1 MPSAE
6 TVIASPLKETGD
18 KRRTLLKQYRD
29 IIEKMKNA
37 LDDEKFVEKV
47 MSKYPKGEFPIQSRI
62 EYMSQL
68 LRFSY
73 EDYTKAISLTSSGYN
88 VVFRRDIDEAYINP
102 YNIEWIR
109 AWNGNMDLQVC
120 LDFHAVITYITDYY
134 SKDDSGTMEVI
145 KKMMEKDNS
154 GTQDKMQKI
163 AQCFL
168 THRMIGEA
176 EAVYRLIPS
185 MNLQHSNITCQW
197 VSLGPKDQRT
207 SRWKFASEEI
217 IKSGIPVIQLKNHEG
232 YWYEQQDF
240 WSKYLRRPSELKEMC
255 YAQFAKMYRSA
266 TKRSN
271 SEPEE
276 QEDIVEA
283 IADSVS
289 ETNDDK
295 FHTIITF
302 RTLEVSGTPLPKTIE
317 LQNPYPGEAV
327 HMTKRTFPASLRFQ
341 KVRQANNPDEYMFNE
356 VMLYC
361 PTIEEFSSELVP
373 SLFEEEHNGIR
384 KVQIVK
390 SQVMEFL
397 EDVEEARYFAE
408 MHHSEEDYENIGST
422 LDPQQTQEN
431 ADCNDIGE
439 EVPYEYEHLN
449 TDLVQT
455 YNDGPKNL
463 FKRIDIPDDNILKAN
478 TRNLDKFQREV
489 LNVVIKFCKDV
500 VKARRP
506 GNKHPEPP
514 MLMVHGGAG
523 AGKSTVINIVAQWA
537 QKILR
542 KVGDSL
548 DEPCVVKTAFCGT
561 AASNID
567 GQTLHS
573 TFGFSFSNA
582 FYSLSDK
589 QRDEKRTILKNLRLV
604 IIDEISMVKV
614 DMLYQLDLR
623 LQEVKEQ
630 IGVPFGGVAIL
641 AFGDLCQLK
650 PCQGKYI
657 FGKPSNEEFQLLWSK
672 TKTNRWLMFTPII
685 LEINHRQGRDK
696 PYSDLLNRMRVDQ
709 STEEDFNILHSRVR
723 RRNHPDLNDISM
735 YITGIRKQG
744 HEVNSKYIS
753 KLKGE
758 MIKIPAIH
766 FHPAR
771 KEFKGKIEKKDNT
784 VGDTGFDNELCL
796 KMGAR
801 VMLIHNLSTVDSLTN
816 GQLGTLEQILKN
828 KEGKVDKLVIK
839 FQNPSSGA
847 ANREKFS
854 KLASRF
860 PGCTF
865 IERVSIQY
873 TLRTVRQE
881 VSSTATVIQFPIK
894 AAFALTAH
902 KVQGQSIPY
911 PLKVAMDI
919 DSVFADAQAYVM
931 LSRVQCLEQVYIVD
945 QLTERKIRA
954 NHDALTEL
962 KRLDDKSI
970 NRNPTV
976 WNKTEHQGVR
986 IASLN
991 VAGLAS
997 HILDVNSDDKIK
1009 KADVLLLQETS
1020 LDRNCDTTNFAVE
1033 GFTESNFIQISNGR
1047 GIASFV
1053 KVNTL
1058 GRETIEESDMQMEKL
1073 SLEKVDIIQVYRSSN
1088 GNKQKFIE
1096 KLTKIMNDRKITVIL
1111 GDFNI
1116 CAITEARDTVI
1127 EFLIRRGFK
1136 SLMMEPTQIMGRCI
1150 DHCYIS
1156 KNAEVAEI
1164 ERYSPY
1170 YSDHDSIFVTL

>member
-1 MPSAE
+1 MPSGE
-6 TVIASPLKETGD
+6 TVIAAPLNETGE
-18 KRRTLLKQYRD
+18 KRRTLLKKYGE
-29 IIEKMKNA
+29 IIEKMKIA

-47 MSKYPKGEFPIQSRI
+47 MCKYPKGQFPIQSRI
-62 EYMSQL
+62 EYMNQL
-68 LRFSY
+68 LGISY
-73 EDYTKAISLTSSGYN
+73 EDYTKAISVTSSGYN

-154 GTQDKMQKI
+154 GTQDKMKKI

-197 VSLGPKDQRT
+197 VSLGPKEQRT
-207 SRWKFASEEI
+207 SRWKLASEEI
-217 IKSGIPVIQLKNHEG
+217 VKSGIPVTKLKDHDG
-232 YWYEQQDF
+232 FWYEQQDF
-240 WSKYLRRPSELKEMC
+240 WSKYLRRPSELEDIC
-255 YAQFAKMYRSA
+255 FAQFAKMYRSS
-266 TKRSN
+266 KMPS
-271 SEPEE
+271 SEEPEE
-276 QEDIVEA
+276 KEDMLENLPENLC
-283 IADSVS
+283 
-289 ETNDDK
+289 ETNDEK
-295 FHTIITF
+295 FHTIMTY
-302 RTLEVSGTPLPKTIE
+302 RTLNVPGKPLPKAIE
-317 LQNPYPGEAV
+317 LGNPYPGEAKG
-327 HMTKRTFPASLRFQ
+327 MTKRTFPAALRFQ
-341 KVRQANNPDEYMFNE
+341 KVREANNPDEYMFNE
-356 VMLYC
+356 VMLYY
-361 PTIEEFSSELVP
+361 PHTQELSQEAVP
-373 SLFEEEHNGIR
+373 GMFEEEHNGRR
-384 KVQIVK
+384 KVAIVK
-390 SQVMEFL
+390 AQVMEFL
-397 EDVEEARYFAE
+397 EDVEEARYYAD
-408 MHHSEEDYENIGST
+408 MHHSKEDYENIGSF
-422 LDPQQTQEN
+422 LDPQQTQDN
-431 ADCNDIGE
+431 ADCQDIGE
-439 EVPYEYEHLN
+439 EIPVEYEHLN
-449 TDLVQT
+449 PDHVNN
-455 YNDGPKNL
+455 NDGPKSM
-463 FKRIDIPDDNILKAN
+463 FKKIIIPDDNTLKAN
-478 TRNLDKFQREV
+478 TRNLDPFQREV
-489 LNVVIKFCKDV
+489 LNIVIKYCKDE

-506 GNKHPEPP
+506 GNKVPEPP

-523 AGKSTVINIVAQWA
+523 AGKSTVINIVAQWS

-589 QRDEKRTILKNLRLV
+589 QRDEKRAILKNLKLV

-623 LQEVKEQ
+623 LQEIKER
-630 IGVPFGGVAIL
+630 INVPFGGVAIL
-641 AFGDLCQLK
+641 AFGDMCQLK

-657 FGKPSNEEFQLLWSK
+657 FAKPSNEEYQLLWSK
-672 TKTNRWLMFTPII
+672 PNTNRWAMFTPII

-709 STEEDFNILHSRVR
+709 CTEEDFNILHSRVR
-723 RRNHPDLNDISM
+723 QRNHPDLNDISM
-735 YITGIRKQG
+735 FITGIRKQG
-744 HEVNSKYIS
+744 HQINFKYVS

-758 MIKIPAIH
+758 LIKIPAIH
-766 FHPAR
+766 FHPLR
-771 KEFKGKIEKKDNT
+771 KDFKGKIEKKDNT

-854 KLASRF
+854 KLSSRF

-865 IERVSIQY
+865 IDRVSIQY
-873 TLRTVRQE
+873 SLRKKNQE

-945 QLTERKIRA
+945 QLTESKIRA
-954 NHDALTEL
+954 NNDALTEL
-962 KRLDDKSI
+962 KRLDDNSI

-976 WNKTEHQGVR
+976 WNQVNHKGIR

-991 VAGLAS
+991 CAGLAT
-997 HILDVNSDDKIK
+997 HILDVNSDDKLK
-1009 KADVLLLQETS
+1009 KADIILLQETS
-1020 LDRNCDTTNFAVE
+1020 FERNSDTSNVTIY
-1033 GFTESNFIQISNGR
+1033 GFKYSNFVNISNGK
-1047 GIASFV
+1047 GIASFI
-1053 KVNTL
+1053 KDKPTS
-1058 GRETIEESDMQMEKL
+1058 RETIEEPDMQLEKL
-1073 SLEKVDIIQVYRSSN
+1073 SLGKVDIVQVYRSSN
-1088 GNKQKFIE
+1088 GSKQKLVE
-1096 KLTKIMNDRKITVIL
+1096 KLSIILNERKLTIIA

-1116 CAITEARDTVI
+1116 CAITESRDIVI
-1127 EFLIRRGFK
+1127 EFLFRRGFK

-1156 KNAEVAEI
+1156 KNANIAEI

-1170 YSDHDSIFVTL
+1170 YSDHDAILMTL